1 MKWTMIIVGLIG
13 SVAYA
18 VIFFSQSQHETPRD
32 RAVAADVP
40 LEVEVVDRSIT
51 DLPGFTSSS
60 VEVDSSTEVATIDPS
75 ANAAKAVEPQWS
87 GDAWAAGVKAFES
100 GDFALAQAALE
111 VAVREKETSPYRH
124 YLLGLTY
131 RHAGESELAV
141 AELRRSLELAPGQVR
156 ALVNLGRAYLDLDDA
171 VQAREAID
179 GALDLDLE
187 FADAWQ
193 VLGRI
198 ELQESH
204 FEEAAAAF
212 ARAAAKD
219 PQHAWAWN
227 NLGYARIQQERFADA
242 VEPLRRALATGREEA
257 VFYNNLGVALER
269 TGHEELAVLAF
280 GRAVVL
286 GHEPA
291 ETSHARVESVLLA
304 RHETAPD
311 FDTIEALDAMTLA
324 ALVPVAAEEP
334 TEELAEELA
343 EESLTALQ
351 GQEFEELLERR

>member
-18 VIFFSQSQHETPRD
+18 VIFFSQNQHETTRD
-32 RAVAADVP
+32 RAVVADVP
-40 LEVEVVDRSIT
+40 IEVEVVDRSIT
-51 DLPGFTSSS
+51 ELPGFASSPG
-60 VEVDSSTEVATIDPS
+60 EVDSSAQVAMAD
-75 ANAAKAVEPQWS
+75 AAPTQARTLEPQWS

-100 GDFALAQAALE
+100 GDIALAQVALE
-111 VAVREKETSPYRH
+111 VAVSEKENSPYRH

-131 RHAGESELAV
+131 RHAGDGESAV

-171 VQAREAID
+171 VLAREAID

-198 ELQESH
+198 ELEESH

-242 VEPLRRALATGREEA
+242 LEPLRQALATGREEA

-286 GHEPA
+286 GHAPA
-291 ETSHARVESVLLA
+291 ETSHARVESLLLA

-311 FDTIEALDAMTLA
+311 FDTIEALDALTLA
-324 ALVPVAAEEP
+324 ALVPAA
-334 TEELAEELA
+334 TEELPEERV
-343 EESLTALQ
+343 EESLTALR